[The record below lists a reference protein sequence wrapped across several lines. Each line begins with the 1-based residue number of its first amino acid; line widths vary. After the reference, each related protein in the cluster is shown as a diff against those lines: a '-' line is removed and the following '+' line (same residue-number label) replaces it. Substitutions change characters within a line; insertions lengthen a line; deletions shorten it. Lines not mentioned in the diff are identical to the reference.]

1 MVFGHGHPG
10 CGSVYRFRP
19 RPNADGGIGVVMIG
33 RRCLL
38 AITLACLAAL
48 PATGAGAAEKTSPQQ
63 AAHFLEKMAT
73 ETLAVLRDQGAT
85 LDQREAKVRQVMREN
100 FDLQKIGRFV
110 LGKAWRKAT
119 QEQRAEYQHV
129 FSEFVLRTYARRLGG
144 YAGETFKIIKAGPL
158 GKRDAL
164 VSTEIGRSGGPPL
177 MAGWRIR
184 SGPNGL
190 KILDVIVA
198 GISMIA
204 TQRAEF
210 RALVSRQ
217 GVDGLIEALR
227 LRVGKFPVK
236 AS

>member
-1 MVFGHGHPG
+1 
-10 CGSVYRFRP
+10 
-19 RPNADGGIGVVMIG
+19 MIG
-33 RRCLL
+33 RRFLL
-38 AITLACLAAL
+38 AITVACLAAL
-48 PATGAGAAEKTSPQQ
+48 PATGAGAAEKTSPKQ
-63 AAHFLEKMAT
+63 AAHFLEKMAA
-73 ETLAVLRDQGAT
+73 ETLEVLRDQGAT
-85 LDQREAKVRQVMREN
+85 LEQREAKVRQVLREN
-100 FDLQKIGRFV
+100 FDLAKIGRFV

-119 QEQRAEYQHV
+119 PEQRAEYQRL

-144 YAGETFKIIKAGPL
+144 YAGETFKIVKAGPL

-184 SGPNGL
+184 GGPHGF

-204 TQRAEF
+204 TQRSEF

>member
-1 MVFGHGHPG
+1 
-10 CGSVYRFRP
+10 
-19 RPNADGGIGVVMIG
+19 
-33 RRCLL
+33 
-38 AITLACLAAL
+38 
-48 PATGAGAAEKTSPQQ
+48 
-63 AAHFLEKMAT
+63 
-73 ETLAVLRDQGAT
+73 
-85 LDQREAKVRQVMREN
+85 
-100 FDLQKIGRFV
+100 
-110 LGKAWRKAT
+110 
-119 QEQRAEYQHV
+119 
-129 FSEFVLRTYARRLGG
+129 VLRTYARRLGG

-204 TQRAEF
+204 TQRSEF

>member
-1 MVFGHGHPG
+1 
-10 CGSVYRFRP
+10 
-19 RPNADGGIGVVMIG
+19 MIG
-33 RRCLL
+33 RRSLL
-38 AITLACLAAL
+38 AITLACLAVL
-48 PATGAGAAEKTSPQQ
+48 PATGARAAEKTSPQQ
-63 AAHFLEKMAT
+63 AAQFLEKMAT

-85 LDQREAKVRQVMREN
+85 LDQREAKVRHVMREN
-100 FDLQKIGRFV
+100 FDLAKIGRFV

-119 QEQRAEYQHV
+119 PEQRTEYQRL

-177 MAGWRIR
+177 MAAWRIR
-184 SGPNGL
+184 GGSNGL

-204 TQRAEF
+204 TQRSEF
-210 RALVSRQ
+210 KALVGRL
-217 GVDGLIEALR
+217 GVDGLIKALR